1 MGKGSKGDTKSGAAE
16 AAGLPSE
23 QQIRTWVRETL
34 AFYSGYPVAQ
44 IDDDQK
50 LVDPPLE
57 IDPKSLVDVAG
68 TLRHGVKNYNP
79 GATILVSDLEDQ
91 SVGDIT
97 ALVVKR
103 IQGA

>member
-1 MGKGSKGDTKSGAAE
+1 MGKGSKSGAGG
-16 AAGLPSE
+16 AADVPSE
-23 QQIRTWVRETL
+23 QQIRTWVLATI
-34 AFYSGYPVAQ
+34 AFYSGYPAAQ
-44 IDDDQK
+44 INDGQT

-79 GATILVSDLEDQ
+79 DETILLSDIEDL

-97 ALVVKR
+97 AMVIKR
-103 IQGA
+103 IQGG